1 MATTSSGIAV
11 SISNTPQATN
21 DVFTSAQTGLTDNSL
36 TTVYLN
42 VMANDLGGA
51 AKTLYSLDSGTETT
65 VSLEQAALLTQ
76 DTVRAESVSTDFSAH
91 GAHIWI
97 TSDGKVGYDASHLDA
112 SWLSNS
118 FNTLGYAQDSFTYAI
133 RLGNGTLSW
142 ATAYVDIAPPAPVVV
157 LAHDTGMSATDHLT
171 SDCTLSVG
179 AVAHGA
185 TVQYST
191 DNGAHWNTSFCAV
204 EGTNTV
210 MVRQIDVTGN
220 ASAAS
225 SCTFTLDTA
234 GGTAPGVALAVDSG
248 SSATDHV
255 TNVGALNVTGVDTGA
270 TVQYSVDNGAHWST
284 SFSAVEGLNN
294 VQVRQVDVAGNASAP
309 TSFSFTLDTAAGA
322 PGVALTS
329 DSGGSATDHVTN
341 VGALNLSGI
350 ETGATVQYSVDNGAH
365 WSTSFSAVDG
375 LNNVQVR
382 QIDVAGN
389 TSAPTSFSFTLDTSA
404 AAPGV
409 ALTSDSGSSAT
420 DHVTNVGTLNVTG
433 IETGATVQ
441 YSVDNG
447 GHWNTS
453 FSAVEGLNNVQVR
466 QIDVA
471 GNTSPPTSFSFTLD
485 TSAAAPGVALTTDSG
500 SNAAD
505 HITNVG
511 ALNLSGIETGATVQY
526 SVDNGGH
533 WSTSFSAVEGLNNVQ
548 VRQIDVAGNTSAA
561 TSFSFTLDTSAG
573 APGVALT
580 TDSGS
585 NAADHITNVGTLN
598 LSGIETGATVQYSVD
613 NGAHWSTS
621 FGALEGVN
629 NVQVRQID
637 VAGNTST
644 PTSFS
649 FTLDTSSAAPGVAL
663 TTDSGSNPADHVT
676 NVGTLNLSGIETG
689 ATVQY
694 SVDNGAHWN
703 TSFSAVEG
711 LNNVQVRQID
721 VAGNTSAATSFSFT
735 LDTSAAAPGV
745 ALTTD
750 SGSSGTD
757 HITNVGTLNLTGVE
771 TGATVEYSTDGG
783 HTWNTSFNAVE
794 GVNDV
799 QVRQTDVAGNTSAA
813 TSLSFTLDTLAA
825 APGVALTSDSG
836 SSATDHISNV
846 GTLNVT
852 GIETG
857 ATVQYSVDNG
867 AHWSTSFGAL
877 EGVNNVQVRQIDVA
891 GNTSSATSFSF
902 TLDTS
907 AAAPGVA
914 LTTDSG
920 SGDTDHVTNVGTLNL
935 TGVETGA
942 TIEYSTDGGHTWN
955 TSFNAV
961 EGVNDVQVRQTDV
974 AGNTSAP
981 TSFSFTL
988 DTSAAAPSVALTA
1001 DSGSSATDHI
1011 TNVGTLNLTGV
1022 ETGATVEYSTDGGH
1036 TWNTS
1041 FNAVE
1046 GANDV
1051 QVRQTDIA
1059 GNTSA
1064 ATSLSFTLDTSA
1076 AAPGVALTT
1085 DSGSGSTDH
1094 ITNVGTLNL
1103 SGVEAGATVEYS
1115 TDGGHTWN
1123 TSFNAVEG
1131 VNDVQIRQTDV
1142 AGNTSA
1148 STSFNFTLDTS
1159 AAAPGVALTSDSGSN
1174 STDHITNVGTLN
1186 VSGVKTGAV
1195 VEYSIDGGHTWN
1207 TSFNAVEGVNDV
1219 QVRQTDV
1226 AGNTSA
1232 PTAFSF
1238 TLDTSAA
1245 APSVALTADS
1255 GSSAT
1260 DHITNVG
1267 TLNLTGVE
1275 TGATIEYSTDGGHT
1289 WNTSFNAVEGVND
1302 VQVRQTDVAG
1312 NTSAPTSFSFTL
1324 DTSAAA
1330 PGVALAS
1337 DSGSSATDHITSA
1350 GTLNLTGVE
1359 TGATVEYSI
1368 DGGHTWS
1375 TSFNAV
1381 EGANDVQVRQTDIAG
1396 NTSDPTAFNFTL
1408 DTSAAAPGVALTT
1421 DSGSSSTD
1429 HTTSAGTLNLTGVET
1444 GATVEYSTDGG
1455 HTWNTSFNAVE
1466 GVNDVQVR
1474 QTDIAGNTSDPTAFS
1489 FTLDT
1494 SAAAP
1499 GVALTTDSGSNATDH
1514 ITNVGTLNLTGVET
1528 GATVEYSTDG
1538 GHTWSTSFNAVEGV
1552 NDVQIR
1558 QTDVAGN
1565 TSDPTSFSFT
1575 LDTSAAAPGV
1585 ALTTDSGSSATDHT
1599 TNVGTLNLT
1608 GIETGATVEYSTDG
1622 GHTWNTG
1629 FNAVEGVN
1637 DVQVRQTDVAGNT
1650 TDPTSF
1656 SFTLDTSAAAPGVAL
1671 TTDSGSNATD
1681 HITNVGTLNLTGVE
1695 TGATVEYSIDGGHTW
1710 STSFNAVEGAN
1721 DVQVRQTDIA
1731 GNTSDPTA
1739 FNFTLDTSA
1748 AAPGVSLT
1756 TDSGSNVTDHITN
1769 AGTLN
1774 LTGVETGATVEY
1786 STDDG
1791 HTWNTN
1797 FNAVE
1802 GVNDVQ
1808 VRQTDIAGNTSDPT
1822 AFSFT
1827 LDTSAAAPGV
1837 ALTADSGTSSTDH
1850 ITNVG
1855 TLNLTGVETGATVEY
1870 STDGGHTWN
1879 ISFNAV
1885 EGLNNVQVRQTD
1897 VAGNTSDPTAFS
1909 FTLDTSAA
1917 APGVALTADS
1927 GSNATDHIT
1936 NVGTLNVSG
1945 VETGA
1950 VVEYSIDGGHT
1961 WNTSFN
1967 AVEGVNEVQVRQTD
1981 IAGNTS
1987 DPSSFSFTLDTSAA
2001 APGVALTTDSG
2012 SGSTDHITNV
2022 GTLNLT
2028 GVETG
2033 ATVEYST
2040 DGGHTWITNF
2050 NAIEGVNDVQVRQTD
2065 IAGNTSDPTSFSF
2078 TLDTSAAAPG
2088 VALTSDSG
2096 SSAADHITNVGTL
2109 NVSGVETGAVV
2120 EYSTDG
2126 GHTWNISFNAVEGLN
2141 NVQVR
2146 QTDVAGNTSDPTA
2159 FSFTL
2164 DTSAAAP
2171 GVALTADS
2179 GSNATDHI
2187 TNVGTL
2193 NVSGVETG
2201 AVVEY
2206 STDGGHTWNTSFNAV
2221 EGVNDVQIRQTDV
2234 AGNTSSATSFSFT
2247 LDTSAAAP
2255 GVALTSDSGSS
2266 ATDHTTNVGT
2276 LNLSGIETGATV
2288 EYSTDGGHTWS
2299 TSFNA
2304 VEGVNDVQVRQTDV
2318 AGNTSD
2324 PTSFSFTLD
2333 TSAAAP
2339 SVALTTDSGSSSTDH
2354 ITSAGTLNL
2363 TGVETGA
2370 TVEYSTDGG
2379 HTWNTSFNAVEG
2391 VNDVQVRQIDVAG
2404 NTSSATSLSFT
2415 LDTSAAAPGVA
2426 LTTDSGSNVSDHIT
2440 NVGTLNLTGVETGAT
2455 IEYSTDGGHTWN
2467 TSFNAVE
2474 GVNDVQVRQT
2484 DVAGNTSDSTSFG
2497 FTLDTSAA
2505 APGVALTS
2513 DSGSSATDH
2522 ITNVGTL
2529 NLTAVETGAS
2539 VEYSIDGGHT
2549 WNTSFNAVEGVND
2562 VQVRQTDVAGNT
2574 SASTSFS
2581 FTLDTSAAAPGVA
2594 LTGDSGSSA
2603 TDHITNVGTLNL
2615 NGVETG
2621 AAVEYSTDGG
2631 HTWSTSFNAV
2641 EGVNDVQVRQTDI
2654 AGNTSDPTSFNFTLD
2669 TSAAA
2674 PGVALT
2680 ADSGSNAT
2688 DHITN
2693 VGTLNVSGVETGAVV
2708 EYSIDGGHTWNT
2720 SFNAVEGVNDVQVRQ
2735 TDIAGNTSDPTAF
2748 SFTLDTS
2755 TAAPGVALT
2764 TDSGSNATDHIT
2776 SVGTLNVS
2784 GVETG
2789 AAVEYSIDGGHTWN
2803 TSFNAVEGVNDV
2815 QVRQTDIAGNTSDPT
2830 SFSFTLD
2837 TSAAA
2842 PGVALTTDSGSNA
2855 TDHITN
2861 VGTLNVSGVETGAVV
2876 EYSIDGGHTWNTS
2889 FNAVEG
2895 VNNVQVRQIDVAGNT
2910 SSATSFSF
2918 TLDTSAAA
2926 PGVALTTD
2934 SGSNVSDHITNVGTL
2949 NLTGV
2954 ETGAT
2959 IEYSTDGGH
2968 TWNTSFNAV
2977 EGVNDVQVRQT
2988 DIAGNTSAPTSLSFT
3003 LDTSAAAPG
3012 VALTSD
3018 SGSSATD
3025 HISNVGTL
3033 NVTGIET
3040 GATVQYSVDNGVH
3053 WNTSFSA
3060 IEGLNNVQVRQI
3072 DVAGNTSSASSLSFT
3087 LDTSATAPGVVLTTD
3102 SGSSGTDHITNVGT
3116 LNVTGTETGAIV
3128 QYSIDNGAH
3137 WNTSFSAVEGLN
3149 NVQVRQIDVAGNTS
3163 SATSFSFTLDTS
3175 AAAPGVALTT
3185 DSGTSTTDHI
3195 TNVGTLNV
3203 TGTEAGATVQYSID
3217 NGVHWN
3223 TSFSAVEGLN
3233 NVQVRQIDVAGNTS
3247 SATSLSFTLD
3257 TSAAAPGVA
3266 LTTDSGSSA
3275 TDHITNVGT
3284 LSLSGIENGATVQ
3297 YSIDNGAHWST
3308 SFSAVPGVNNVQVR
3322 EIDIAGN
3329 TSSATSFNFTLDT
3342 SAAAPGVALT
3352 TDSGSNAT
3360 DHITNVGTLNVTGTE
3375 TGAIVQYSIDNG
3387 AHWNTNFSAIEG
3399 LNNVQVRQVD
3409 AAGNT
3414 SSATSFSFTL
3424 DTSAAAPGVA
3434 LTADSGSSATDH
3446 ITNVGTLNLSGIET
3460 GATVQ
3465 YSIDNGAHWNTSFS
3479 AVQGVNNVQVREIDI
3494 AGNTSSATSF
3504 SFTLDTSAAAPGV
3517 ALTTDSGTSATDHI
3531 TNVGTL
3537 NLSGIET
3544 GATVQYS
3551 VDNGAHWNT
3560 SFSAVEGLNN
3570 VQVRQLDLAGN
3581 TSSATSLS
3589 FTLDTS
3595 AAAPGVALTTDSGS
3609 STTDHITNV
3618 GTLNLSG
3625 IETGAT
3631 VQYSI
3636 DNGAHWNTTFSAT
3649 EGVNNLQV
3657 RQIDIAGNISNA
3669 TSLSFTLDTTAP
3681 STLSWQYNQGTH
3693 TLTANTDTSNV
3704 WKVLIHDNTTNA
3716 DYTATQQTA
3725 GTWTYTTQQSL
3736 NLNKDSLT
3744 VTEWDTAGNSRSLT
3758 QTAPAGAT
3766 GSEINLALTDP
3777 SGHAAD
3783 LAVTIA
3789 GIPSGWTLNAGT
3801 DLGNGTWLVP
3811 TNDLGALT
3819 ITPAASFTGATVL
3832 TVTETWTAADGTHAA
3847 ATIADNI
3854 EAYAAN
3860 APIFAWSGDDQLTGS
3875 AGNDLFVFSQPIGN
3889 DTLHTFDLAADKID
3903 LVGFTG
3909 IANFSDVQAHLADD
3923 ANGNAVITLG
3933 DGATITVTGVHSADL
3948 TGDNFVFDQEP
3959 VVQNAGVMTVSDG
3972 AMLPIGGIVENTGTI
3987 ALGSTGDI
3995 TRFEILPKSATL
4007 EGGGHVTLSDDA
4019 HNVVFGSTPDAT
4031 LVNVNN
4037 TITGAGQL
4045 GAGQLTLVNEGT
4057 IVADGA
4063 NTLVIDTGTHA
4074 VANAGTLE
4082 ATGSGGLVIESAVNN
4097 TGNLWANNGN
4107 LTIHGDVTGAGS
4119 ATISGGAT
4127 LEFGGASAENTTFA
4141 DGAAGTLKLDHSAGF
4156 TGTVSGFGAGDA
4168 LDLTDVLFGDHT
4180 TLSFTAN
4187 DTGTGG
4193 TLTVSDG
4200 AHTAQVALQGNLS
4213 GGSFQLSHDQGS
4225 GTVVTYVPPPLPH
4238 IQEV

>member
-1 MATTSSGIAV
+1 MATTSNGTAV

-210 MVRQIDVTGN
+210 MVRQIDVIGN
-220 ASAAS
+220 ASAVS

-234 GGTAPGVALAVDSG
+234 GGMAPGVALAVDSG
-248 SSATDHV
+248 SSGADHV
-255 TNVGALNVTGVDTGA
+255 TNVGALNVTAVETGA

-284 SFSAVEGLNN
+284 SFSAVEGVNN

-322 PGVALTS
+322 PGVALST
-329 DSGGSATDHVTN
+329 DSGGNAADHVTN
-341 VGALNLSGI
+341 VGTLNLSGI

-365 WSTSFSAVDG
+365 WSTSFSAVEG

-471 GNTSPPTSFSFTLD
+471 GNTSS
-485 TSAAAPGVALTTDSG
+485 
-500 SNAAD
+500 
-505 HITNVG
+505 
-511 ALNLSGIETGATVQY
+511 
-526 SVDNGGH
+526 
-533 WSTSFSAVEGLNNVQ
+533 
-548 VRQIDVAGNTSAA
+548 
-561 TSFSFTLDTSAG
+561 
-573 APGVALT
+573 
-580 TDSGS
+580 
-585 NAADHITNVGTLN
+585 
-598 LSGIETGATVQYSVD
+598 
-613 NGAHWSTS
+613 
-621 FGALEGVN
+621 
-629 NVQVRQID
+629 
-637 VAGNTST
+637 
-644 PTSFS
+644 
-649 FTLDTSSAAPGVAL
+649 
-663 TTDSGSNPADHVT
+663 
-676 NVGTLNLSGIETG
+676 
-689 ATVQY
+689 
-694 SVDNGAHWN
+694 
-703 TSFSAVEG
+703 
-711 LNNVQVRQID
+711 
-721 VAGNTSAATSFSFT
+721 ATSFSFT
-735 LDTSAAAPGV
+735 LDTSAASPGV

-771 TGATVEYSTDGG
+771 TGTTVEYSTDGG

-813 TSLSFTLDTLAA
+813 TSLSFTLDTSAA

-914 LTTDSG
+914 LASDSG
-920 SGDTDHVTNVGTLNL
+920 SNSTDHITNVGTLNL

-942 TIEYSTDGGHTWN
+942 TVEYSTDGGHTWN

-961 EGVNDVQVRQTDV
+961 EGVNDVQVRQTDI

-988 DTSAAAPSVALTA
+988 DTAAAAPGVALTT
-1001 DSGSSATDHI
+1001 DSGSSSTDHI

-1022 ETGATVEYSTDGGH
+1022 ETGATVEYSTDGGHTWNTSFNAVEGVNDVQVRQTDIAGNTSDPTSFSFTLDTSAGAPGVALTSDSGSSATDHTTNVGTLNLTGVETGATIEYSTDGGH

-1064 ATSLSFTLDTSA
+1064 ATSLSFTLDTAA

-1103 SGVEAGATVEYS
+1103 SGVETGATVEYS

-1131 VNDVQIRQTDV
+1131 VNDVQVRQTDV
-1142 AGNTSA
+1142 AGNTSVA
-1148 STSFNFTLDTS
+1148 TSLSFTLDTS
-1159 AAAPGVALTSDSGSN
+1159 AAAPGVALTTDSGSS

-1186 VSGVKTGAV
+1186 VSGVETGAV

-1226 AGNTSA
+1226 AGNTSD
-1232 PTAFSF
+1232 PTSFSF

-1245 APSVALTADS
+1245 APGVALTTDSGSGSTDQITNVGTLNLTAVETGASVEYSTDGGHTWNTSFSAAEGVNDVQVRQTDVAGNTSDSTSFSFTLDTSAAAPGVALTADS
-1255 GSSAT
+1255 GSSSTDHITNVGTLNLTGVETGAAVEYSTDGGHTWNTSFNAVEGMNDVLVRQTDVAGNTSAPTSFNFTLDTSAAAPGVALTTDSGSNVTDHITNVGTLNLTGVETGAAVEYSTDGGHTWNTNFNAIEGVNDVQVRQTDVAGNTSDPTSFNFTLDTSAAAPGVALTTDSGSNVT

-1275 TGATIEYSTDGGHT
+1275 TGATVEYSIDGGHTWNTSFNAVEGVNDVQVRQTDIAGNTSDPTAFSFTLDTSAAAPGVALTADSGNNATDHVTNVGTLNVSGVETGAVVEYSIDGGHTWNTSFNAVEGVNDVQVRQTDVAGNTSDPTSFSFTLDTSAGAPGVALTSDSGSSATDHTTNVGTLNLTGIETGATVEYSTDGGHT

-1312 NTSAPTSFSFTL
+1312 NTSAATSLSFTLDTSAAAPGVALTTDSGSNATDHITNVGTLNVSGVETGAVVEYSIDGGHTWNTSFNAVEGVNDVQVRQTDVAGNTSDPTAFSFTLDTSAAAPGVALTTDSGSGSTDHITNVGTLNLTGVETGATVEYSTDGGHTWNSSFNAIEGVNDVQVRQTDVAGNTSDPTAFSFTLDTAAAAPGVALTTDSGSNATDHITNVGTLNVSGVETGAVVEYSTDGGHTWNTSFNAVEGVNDVQVRQTDVAGNTSDPTSFSFTLDTSATAPGVALTTDSGSRATDHITNVGTLNLTGVETGATVEYSTDGGHTWNTSFNAIEGVNDVQVRQTDIAGNTSDPTSFSFTL

-1429 HTTSAGTLNLTGVET
+1429 HITSAGTLNLTGVET

-1474 QTDIAGNTSDPTAFS
+1474 QTD
-1489 FTLDT
+1489 
-1494 SAAAP
+1494 
-1499 GVALTTDSGSNATDH
+1499 
-1514 ITNVGTLNLTGVET
+1514 
-1528 GATVEYSTDG
+1528 
-1538 GHTWSTSFNAVEGV
+1538 
-1552 NDVQIR
+1552 
-1558 QTDVAGN
+1558 VAGN

-1575 LDTSAAAPGV
+1575 LDTSAAAPGI
-1585 ALTTDSGSSATDHT
+1585 ALTTDSGSGSTDHI

-1608 GIETGATVEYSTDG
+1608 AVETGASVEYSTDG
-1622 GHTWNTG
+1622 GHTWNTS
-1629 FNAVEGVN
+1629 FSAAEGVN

-1650 TDPTSF
+1650 SDSTSF

-1671 TTDSGSNATD
+1671 TTDSGSNVTD

-1695 TGATVEYSIDGGHTW
+1695 A
-1710 STSFNAVEGAN
+1710 
-1721 DVQVRQTDIA
+1721 
-1731 GNTSDPTA
+1731 
-1739 FNFTLDTSA
+1739 
-1748 AAPGVSLT
+1748 
-1756 TDSGSNVTDHITN
+1756 
-1769 AGTLN
+1769 
-1774 LTGVETGATVEY
+1774 
-1786 STDDG
+1786 
-1791 HTWNTN
+1791 
-1797 FNAVE
+1797 
-1802 GVNDVQ
+1802 
-1808 VRQTDIAGNTSDPT
+1808 
-1822 AFSFT
+1822 
-1827 LDTSAAAPGV
+1827 
-1837 ALTADSGTSSTDH
+1837 
-1850 ITNVG
+1850 
-1855 TLNLTGVETGATVEY
+1855 
-1870 STDGGHTWN
+1870 
-1879 ISFNAV
+1879 
-1885 EGLNNVQVRQTD
+1885 
-1897 VAGNTSDPTAFS
+1897 
-1909 FTLDTSAA
+1909 
-1917 APGVALTADS
+1917 
-1927 GSNATDHIT
+1927 
-1936 NVGTLNVSG
+1936 
-1945 VETGA
+1945 
-1950 VVEYSIDGGHT
+1950 
-1961 WNTSFN
+1961 
-1967 AVEGVNEVQVRQTD
+1967 
-1981 IAGNTS
+1981 
-1987 DPSSFSFTLDTSAA
+1987 
-2001 APGVALTTDSG
+2001 
-2012 SGSTDHITNV
+2012 
-2022 GTLNLT
+2022 
-2028 GVETG
+2028 
-2033 ATVEYST
+2033 
-2040 DGGHTWITNF
+2040 
-2050 NAIEGVNDVQVRQTD
+2050 
-2065 IAGNTSDPTSFSF
+2065 
-2078 TLDTSAAAPG
+2078 
-2088 VALTSDSG
+2088 
-2096 SSAADHITNVGTL
+2096 
-2109 NVSGVETGAVV
+2109 
-2120 EYSTDG
+2120 
-2126 GHTWNISFNAVEGLN
+2126 
-2141 NVQVR
+2141 
-2146 QTDVAGNTSDPTA
+2146 
-2159 FSFTL
+2159 
-2164 DTSAAAP
+2164 
-2171 GVALTADS
+2171 
-2179 GSNATDHI
+2179 
-2187 TNVGTL
+2187 
-2193 NVSGVETG
+2193 
-2201 AVVEY
+2201 
-2206 STDGGHTWNTSFNAV
+2206 
-2221 EGVNDVQIRQTDV
+2221 
-2234 AGNTSSATSFSFT
+2234 
-2247 LDTSAAAP
+2247 
-2255 GVALTSDSGSS
+2255 
-2266 ATDHTTNVGT
+2266 
-2276 LNLSGIETGATV
+2276 
-2288 EYSTDGGHTWS
+2288 
-2299 TSFNA
+2299 
-2304 VEGVNDVQVRQTDV
+2304 
-2318 AGNTSD
+2318 
-2324 PTSFSFTLD
+2324 
-2333 TSAAAP
+2333 
-2339 SVALTTDSGSSSTDH
+2339 
-2354 ITSAGTLNL
+2354 
-2363 TGVETGA
+2363 GA

-2391 VNDVQVRQIDVAG
+2391 VNDVRI
-2404 NTSSATSLSFT
+2404 
-2415 LDTSAAAPGVA
+2415 
-2426 LTTDSGSNVSDHIT
+2426 
-2440 NVGTLNLTGVETGAT
+2440 
-2455 IEYSTDGGHTWN
+2455 
-2467 TSFNAVE
+2467 
-2474 GVNDVQVRQT
+2474 RQT
-2484 DVAGNTSDSTSFG
+2484 DVAGNTSAPTSFN

-2529 NLTAVETGAS
+2529 NLT
-2539 VEYSIDGGHT
+2539 
-2549 WNTSFNAVEGVND
+2549 
-2562 VQVRQTDVAGNT
+2562 
-2574 SASTSFS
+2574 
-2581 FTLDTSAAAPGVA
+2581 
-2594 LTGDSGSSA
+2594 
-2603 TDHITNVGTLNL
+2603 
-2615 NGVETG
+2615 GVETG
-2621 AAVEYSTDGG
+2621 AT
-2631 HTWSTSFNAV
+2631 
-2641 EGVNDVQVRQTDI
+2641 
-2654 AGNTSDPTSFNFTLD
+2654 
-2669 TSAAA
+2669 
-2674 PGVALT
+2674 
-2680 ADSGSNAT
+2680 
-2688 DHITN
+2688 
-2693 VGTLNVSGVETGAVV
+2693 
-2708 EYSIDGGHTWNT
+2708 
-2720 SFNAVEGVNDVQVRQ
+2720 
-2735 TDIAGNTSDPTAF
+2735 
-2748 SFTLDTS
+2748 
-2755 TAAPGVALT
+2755 
-2764 TDSGSNATDHIT
+2764 
-2776 SVGTLNVS
+2776 
-2784 GVETG
+2784 
-2789 AAVEYSIDGGHTWN
+2789 
-2803 TSFNAVEGVNDV
+2803 
-2815 QVRQTDIAGNTSDPT
+2815 
-2830 SFSFTLD
+2830 
-2837 TSAAA
+2837 
-2842 PGVALTTDSGSNA
+2842 
-2855 TDHITN
+2855 
-2861 VGTLNVSGVETGAVV
+2861 V

-2895 VNNVQVRQIDVAGNT
+2895 VNNVQIRQTDVAGNTSDPSSFSFMLDTSAAAPGVALTADSGSSSTDQVTNVGTLNLSGIETGATVQYSVDNGAHWNTSFSAVEGLNNVQVRQIDVAGNT
-2910 SSATSFSF
+2910 SSATSLSF

-3040 GATVQYSVDNGVH
+3040 GATVQYS
-3053 WNTSFSA
+3053 
-3060 IEGLNNVQVRQI
+3060 
-3072 DVAGNTSSASSLSFT
+3072 
-3087 LDTSATAPGVVLTTD
+3087 
-3102 SGSSGTDHITNVGT
+3102 
-3116 LNVTGTETGAIV
+3116 
-3128 QYSIDNGAH
+3128 IDNGSH
-3137 WNTSFSAVEGLN
+3137 WSTSFSAVEGLN

-3163 SATSFSFTLDTS
+3163 APTSFSFTLDTS

-3185 DSGTSTTDHI
+3185 DSGSNATDHITNVGTLNVTGIETGATVQYSVDNGAHWNTSLSAVEGLNNVQVRQIDVSGNTSTPTSLSFTLDTSAAAPGIALTSDSGSSATDHI

-3257 TSAAAPGVA
+3257 TSAAPPSVA
-3266 LTTDSGSSA
+3266 LTTDSGNSA

-3284 LSLSGIENGATVQ
+3284 LNLSGIENGATVQ
-3297 YSIDNGAHWST
+3297 YSIDNGAHWNT
-3308 SFSAVPGVNNVQVR
+3308 SFSAVAGVNNVQVR

-3329 TSSATSFNFTLDT
+3329 TSSATSF
-3342 SAAAPGVALT
+3342 
-3352 TDSGSNAT
+3352 
-3360 DHITNVGTLNVTGTE
+3360 
-3375 TGAIVQYSIDNG
+3375 
-3387 AHWNTNFSAIEG
+3387 
-3399 LNNVQVRQVD
+3399 
-3409 AAGNT
+3409 
-3414 SSATSFSFTL
+3414 SFTL
-3424 DTSAAAPGVA
+3424 DTSVAAPGVA

-3465 YSIDNGAHWNTSFS
+3465 YSVDNGAHWSTSFGALEGVNNVQVRQIDVAGNTSSATSLSFTLDTSAAAPGVALTTDSGTSATDHITSVGTLNVTGTETGATVQYSVDNGAHWNTSFS

-3494 AGNTSSATSF
+3494 AGNTSSPTSF
-3504 SFTLDTSAAAPGV
+3504 SFTLDTSAAAPVV

-3570 VQVRQLDLAGN
+3570 VQVRQIDVAGN

-3609 STTDHITNV
+3609 SATDHITNV

-3631 VQYSI
+3631 VQYSV
-3636 DNGAHWNTTFSAT
+3636 DNGAHWNSSFSAT

-3657 RQIDIAGNISNA
+3657 RQVDIAGNISNA

-3725 GTWTYTTQQSL
+3725 GTWTYTQQSL

-3758 QTAPAGAT
+3758 QTAPAGVA

-3801 DLGNGTWLVP
+3801 DLGHGTWLVP

-3847 ATIADNI
+3847 ATIADNV

-3875 AGNDLFVFSQPIGN
+3875 AGNDLFVFSQPIGA

-3948 TGDNFVFDQEP
+3948 TGNNFVFDQEP

-4031 LVNVNN
+4031 LVNVDN

-4063 NTLVIDTGTHA
+4063 NALVIDTGTHA

-4200 AHTAQVALQGNLS
+4200 AHTAQVALQGNLA

-4225 GTVVTYVPPPLPH
+4225 GTVITYVPPPLPH

>member
-1 MATTSSGIAV
+1 MATTSSGTAV

-284 SFSAVEGLNN
+284 TFSAVEGVNNVQVRQVDVAGNASAPTSFSFTLDTAAGAPGVALTADSGGNAADHVTNVGTLNLSGIEPGATVQYSVDNGGHWNTSFSAVEGLNN

-309 TSFSFTLDTAAGA
+309 TSFSFTLDTAAAA

-329 DSGGSATDHVTN
+329 DSGGS
-341 VGALNLSGI
+341 S
-350 ETGATVQYSVDNGAH
+350 
-365 WSTSFSAVDG
+365 
-375 LNNVQVR
+375 
-382 QIDVAGN
+382 
-389 TSAPTSFSFTLDTSA
+389 
-404 AAPGV
+404 
-409 ALTSDSGSSAT
+409 T

-441 YSVDNG
+441 YSVDHG

-466 QIDVA
+466 QV
-471 GNTSPPTSFSFTLD
+471 
-485 TSAAAPGVALTTDSG
+485 
-500 SNAAD
+500 
-505 HITNVG
+505 
-511 ALNLSGIETGATVQY
+511 
-526 SVDNGGH
+526 
-533 WSTSFSAVEGLNNVQ
+533 
-548 VRQIDVAGNTSAA
+548 
-561 TSFSFTLDTSAG
+561 
-573 APGVALT
+573 
-580 TDSGS
+580 
-585 NAADHITNVGTLN
+585 
-598 LSGIETGATVQYSVD
+598 
-613 NGAHWSTS
+613 
-621 FGALEGVN
+621 
-629 NVQVRQID
+629 
-637 VAGNTST
+637 
-644 PTSFS
+644 
-649 FTLDTSSAAPGVAL
+649 
-663 TTDSGSNPADHVT
+663 
-676 NVGTLNLSGIETG
+676 
-689 ATVQY
+689 
-694 SVDNGAHWN
+694 
-703 TSFSAVEG
+703 
-711 LNNVQVRQID
+711 
-721 VAGNTSAATSFSFT
+721 
-735 LDTSAAAPGV
+735 
-745 ALTTD
+745 
-750 SGSSGTD
+750 
-757 HITNVGTLNLTGVE
+757 
-771 TGATVEYSTDGG
+771 
-783 HTWNTSFNAVE
+783 
-794 GVNDV
+794 
-799 QVRQTDVAGNTSAA
+799 
-813 TSLSFTLDTLAA
+813 
-825 APGVALTSDSG
+825 
-836 SSATDHISNV
+836 
-846 GTLNVT
+846 
-852 GIETG
+852 
-857 ATVQYSVDNG
+857 
-867 AHWSTSFGAL
+867 
-877 EGVNNVQVRQIDVA
+877 DVA

-902 TLDTS
+902 T
-907 AAAPGVA
+907 
-914 LTTDSG
+914 
-920 SGDTDHVTNVGTLNL
+920 
-935 TGVETGA
+935 
-942 TIEYSTDGGHTWN
+942 
-955 TSFNAV
+955 F
-961 EGVNDVQVRQTDV
+961 
-974 AGNTSAP
+974 
-981 TSFSFTL
+981 
-988 DTSAAAPSVALTA
+988 
-1001 DSGSSATDHI
+1001 
-1011 TNVGTLNLTGV
+1011 
-1022 ETGATVEYSTDGGH
+1022 
-1036 TWNTS
+1036 
-1041 FNAVE
+1041 
-1046 GANDV
+1046 
-1051 QVRQTDIA
+1051 
-1059 GNTSA
+1059 
-1064 ATSLSFTLDTSA
+1064 
-1076 AAPGVALTT
+1076 
-1085 DSGSGSTDH
+1085 
-1094 ITNVGTLNL
+1094 
-1103 SGVEAGATVEYS
+1103 
-1115 TDGGHTWN
+1115 
-1123 TSFNAVEG
+1123 
-1131 VNDVQIRQTDV
+1131 
-1142 AGNTSA
+1142 
-1148 STSFNFTLDTS
+1148 DTS
-1159 AAAPGVALTSDSGSN
+1159 AAAPGVALTSDSG
-1174 STDHITNVGTLN
+1174 G
-1186 VSGVKTGAV
+1186 
-1195 VEYSIDGGHTWN
+1195 
-1207 TSFNAVEGVNDV
+1207 
-1219 QVRQTDV
+1219 
-1226 AGNTSA
+1226 
-1232 PTAFSF
+1232 
-1238 TLDTSAA
+1238 
-1245 APSVALTADS
+1245 
-1255 GSSAT
+1255 
-1260 DHITNVG
+1260 
-1267 TLNLTGVE
+1267 
-1275 TGATIEYSTDGGHT
+1275 
-1289 WNTSFNAVEGVND
+1289 
-1302 VQVRQTDVAG
+1302 
-1312 NTSAPTSFSFTL
+1312 
-1324 DTSAAA
+1324 
-1330 PGVALAS
+1330 
-1337 DSGSSATDHITSA
+1337 
-1350 GTLNLTGVE
+1350 
-1359 TGATVEYSI
+1359 
-1368 DGGHTWS
+1368 
-1375 TSFNAV
+1375 
-1381 EGANDVQVRQTDIAG
+1381 
-1396 NTSDPTAFNFTL
+1396 
-1408 DTSAAAPGVALTT
+1408 
-1421 DSGSSSTD
+1421 SSTD
-1429 HTTSAGTLNLTGVET
+1429 HV
-1444 GATVEYSTDGG
+1444 
-1455 HTWNTSFNAVE
+1455 
-1466 GVNDVQVR
+1466 
-1474 QTDIAGNTSDPTAFS
+1474 
-1489 FTLDT
+1489 
-1494 SAAAP
+1494 
-1499 GVALTTDSGSNATDH
+1499 
-1514 ITNVGTLNLTGVET
+1514 
-1528 GATVEYSTDG
+1528 
-1538 GHTWSTSFNAVEGV
+1538 
-1552 NDVQIR
+1552 
-1558 QTDVAGN
+1558 
-1565 TSDPTSFSFT
+1565 
-1575 LDTSAAAPGV
+1575 
-1585 ALTTDSGSSATDHT
+1585 
-1599 TNVGTLNLT
+1599 
-1608 GIETGATVEYSTDG
+1608 
-1622 GHTWNTG
+1622 
-1629 FNAVEGVN
+1629 
-1637 DVQVRQTDVAGNT
+1637 
-1650 TDPTSF
+1650 
-1656 SFTLDTSAAAPGVAL
+1656 
-1671 TTDSGSNATD
+1671 
-1681 HITNVGTLNLTGVE
+1681 TNVGTLNLTGVE

-1710 STSFNAVEGAN
+1710 STSFNAVEG
-1721 DVQVRQTDIA
+1721 V
-1731 GNTSDPTA
+1731 
-1739 FNFTLDTSA
+1739 
-1748 AAPGVSLT
+1748 
-1756 TDSGSNVTDHITN
+1756 
-1769 AGTLN
+1769 
-1774 LTGVETGATVEY
+1774 
-1786 STDDG
+1786 
-1791 HTWNTN
+1791 
-1797 FNAVE
+1797 
-1802 GVNDVQ
+1802 
-1808 VRQTDIAGNTSDPT
+1808 
-1822 AFSFT
+1822 
-1827 LDTSAAAPGV
+1827 
-1837 ALTADSGTSSTDH
+1837 
-1850 ITNVG
+1850 
-1855 TLNLTGVETGATVEY
+1855 
-1870 STDGGHTWN
+1870 
-1879 ISFNAV
+1879 
-1885 EGLNNVQVRQTD
+1885 NNVQVRQTD

-1961 WNTSFN
+1961 WNTSFSAVEGLNNVQVRQIDVAGNTSSATSLSFTLDTSAAAPGVALTSDSGSSSTDHVTNVGTLNLTGVETGATVEYSIDGGHTWSTSFNAVEGVNDVQVRQTDIAGNTSAPTSLSFTLDTSAAAPGVALTNDSGSSATDRITNVGTLNLTGIETGAAVEYSTDGGHTWNTSFNAVEGVNDVQVRQTDVAGNTSAPTSFSFTLDTSAAAPGVALTSDSGSNTTDHVTNVGTLNLTGVETGATVEYSIDGGRTWNTSFNAIEGVNDVQVRQTDVAGNTTDPTSFSFTLDTSAAAPGVALTTDSGSNTTDHITNVGTLNLTGVETGATIEYSTDGGHTWNTSFSAVEGVNDVQVRQTDVAGNTSAPTSFSFTLDTSAAAPGVALTTDSGSGSIDHITNVGTLNLTGVETGATVEYSTDGGHTWSTNFNAVEGVNDVQVRQTDIAGNTSDPTSFNFTLDTSAAAPRVALTTDSGSSATDHITNVGTLNVSGVETGAVVEYSIDGGHTWNTSFNAIEGVNDVQVRQTDVAGNTSAPTSFSFTLDTSAAAPGVALTADSGTSSTDHITNVGTLNLTAVETGASVEYSIDGGHTWSTSFNAVEGVNDVQVRQTDVAGNTSSATSFSFTFDTSATAPGVALTTDSGSSATDHITNVGTLNLTGVETGATVEYSTDGGHTWNTSFNAVEGVNDVQVRQTDIAGNTSDSTTFHFTLDTSAAAPGIALTADSGSNATDHITKVGTLNVSGVETGAVVEYSIDGGHTWNTSFNAVEGVNDVQVRQTDVAGNTSAPTSFSFTLDTSATALGVALTTDSGSSATDHITNVGTLNLTGVETGATVEYSIDGGHTWNTSFNAIEGVNDVQVRQTDIAGNTSDPTAFSFTLDTSAAAPGVSLTTDSGSNVTDHITNAGTLNLTGVETGATVEYSTDGGHTWNTNFNAVEGMNDVQVRQTDVAGNTSDPTAFSFALDTSAAAPGVTLSSDSGSSATDHITNVGTLNLNGVETGATVEYSTDGGHTWNTNFNAVEGVNDVQVRQTDIAGNTSDPTSFSFTLDTSAAAPGVALTSDSGSSATDHTTNVGTLNLTGIETSAIVEYSTDGGHTWNTSFNAVEGVNDVQVRQTDIAGNTSDPTAFSFTLDTSAAGPGVALTADSGTSSTDHITNVGTLNLTGVETGGTVEYSTNGGHTWNTSFNAVEGVNDVQVRQTDVAGNTSDPTSLSFTLDTSAAAPGVALTADSGSNATDHITNVGTLSLSGVETGAVVEYSIDGGHTWNTSFN

-1981 IAGNTS
+1981 VAGNTS
-1987 DPSSFSFTLDTSAA
+1987 DPTSLNFTLDTSAAAPGVALTADSGSNATDHITNVGTLSLSGVETGAVVEYSIDGGHTWSTSFNAVEGVNGVQVRQTDVAGNTSDPTAFSFTLDTSAA

-2022 GTLNLT
+2022 GTLNLS

-2088 VALTSDSG
+2088 VALTRDSG

-2109 NVSGVETGAVV
+2109 NVS
-2120 EYSTDG
+2120 D
-2126 GHTWNISFNAVEGLN
+2126 
-2141 NVQVR
+2141 
-2146 QTDVAGNTSDPTA
+2146 
-2159 FSFTL
+2159 
-2164 DTSAAAP
+2164 
-2171 GVALTADS
+2171 
-2179 GSNATDHI
+2179 
-2187 TNVGTL
+2187 
-2193 NVSGVETG
+2193 VETG

-2221 EGVNDVQIRQTDV
+2221 EGLNDVQIRQTDV

-2255 GVALTSDSGSS
+2255 VVALTSDSGSS
-2266 ATDHTTNVGT
+2266 STDHTTNVGT
-2276 LNLSGIETGATV
+2276 LNL
-2288 EYSTDGGHTWS
+2288 TD
-2299 TSFNA
+2299 
-2304 VEGVNDVQVRQTDV
+2304 
-2318 AGNTSD
+2318 
-2324 PTSFSFTLD
+2324 
-2333 TSAAAP
+2333 
-2339 SVALTTDSGSSSTDH
+2339 
-2354 ITSAGTLNL
+2354 
-2363 TGVETGA
+2363 VETGA

-2426 LTTDSGSNVSDHIT
+2426 LTTDSGSNVTDHVT

-2505 APGVALTS
+2505 APGIALTS
-2513 DSGSSATDH
+2513 DSGSSSTDH

-2574 SASTSFS
+2574 SA
-2581 FTLDTSAAAPGVA
+2581 
-2594 LTGDSGSSA
+2594 
-2603 TDHITNVGTLNL
+2603 
-2615 NGVETG
+2615 
-2621 AAVEYSTDGG
+2621 
-2631 HTWSTSFNAV
+2631 
-2641 EGVNDVQVRQTDI
+2641 
-2654 AGNTSDPTSFNFTLD
+2654 PTSFNFTLD

-2720 SFNAVEGVNDVQVRQ
+2720 SFNAVEGVNNVQIRQ
-2735 TDIAGNTSDPTAF
+2735 TDVAGNTSDP
-2748 SFTLDTS
+2748 S
-2755 TAAPGVALT
+2755 
-2764 TDSGSNATDHIT
+2764 
-2776 SVGTLNVS
+2776 
-2784 GVETG
+2784 
-2789 AAVEYSIDGGHTWN
+2789 
-2803 TSFNAVEGVNDV
+2803 
-2815 QVRQTDIAGNTSDPT
+2815 

-2837 TSAAA
+2837 TSAAE
-2842 PGVALTTDSGSNA
+2842 PGVALTADSGSSS
-2855 TDHITN
+2855 TDHVTN
-2861 VGTLNVSGVETGAVV
+2861 VGTLNLSGIETGATVQ
-2876 EYSIDGGHTWNTS
+2876 YSVDNGAHWNTS
-2889 FNAVEG
+2889 FSAVEG
-2895 VNNVQVRQIDVAGNT
+2895 LNNVQIRQTDVAGNT

-2977 EGVNDVQVRQT
+2977 EGVNDVQVRQN

-3018 SGSSATD
+3018 SGSGATD
-3025 HISNVGTL
+3025 HIS
-3033 NVTGIET
+3033 
-3040 GATVQYSVDNGVH
+3040 
-3053 WNTSFSA
+3053 
-3060 IEGLNNVQVRQI
+3060 
-3072 DVAGNTSSASSLSFT
+3072 
-3087 LDTSATAPGVVLTTD
+3087 
-3102 SGSSGTDHITNVGT
+3102 NVGT

-3185 DSGTSTTDHI
+3185 DSGTSATDHI

-3203 TGTEAGATVQYSID
+3203 TGTEAGATIQYSID
-3217 NGVHWN
+3217 NGAHWN
-3223 TSFSAVEGLN
+3223 TSFSAVQGVNNVQVREIDIAGNTSSATSFSFTLDTSVAAPGVALTADSGSSATDHITNVGTLNLSGIETGATVQYSVDNGAHWSTSFGALEDLN

-3266 LTTDSGSSA
+3266 LTTDSG
-3275 TDHITNVGT
+3275 T
-3284 LSLSGIENGATVQ
+3284 
-3297 YSIDNGAHWST
+3297 
-3308 SFSAVPGVNNVQVR
+3308 
-3322 EIDIAGN
+3322 
-3329 TSSATSFNFTLDT
+3329 
-3342 SAAAPGVALT
+3342 
-3352 TDSGSNAT
+3352 
-3360 DHITNVGTLNVTGTE
+3360 
-3375 TGAIVQYSIDNG
+3375 
-3387 AHWNTNFSAIEG
+3387 
-3399 LNNVQVRQVD
+3399 
-3409 AAGNT
+3409 
-3414 SSATSFSFTL
+3414 
-3424 DTSAAAPGVA
+3424 
-3434 LTADSGSSATDH
+3434 SATDH

-3465 YSIDNGAHWNTSFS
+3465 YSVDNGAHWNTSFS

-3544 GATVQYS
+3544 GATIQYS
-3551 VDNGAHWNT
+3551 IDNGAHWNT

-3570 VQVRQLDLAGN
+3570 VQVRQIDVAGN

-3609 STTDHITNV
+3609 STTDHVTNV

-3681 STLSWQYNQGTH
+3681 STLSWQYNQSSH
-3693 TLTANTDTSNV
+3693 TVTANTDTSNV

-3758 QTAPAGAT
+3758 QTAPAGVA
-3766 GSEINLALTDP
+3766 GSEINLALADP

-3847 ATIADNI
+3847 ATIADNV

-3875 AGNDLFVFSQPIGN
+3875 AGNDLFVFSQPIGA

-3909 IANFSDVQAHLADD
+3909 IASFSDVQAHLADD

-4031 LVNVNN
+4031 LVNVDN

-4063 NTLVIDTGTHA
+4063 NALVIDTGTHA

-4200 AHTAQVALQGNLS
+4200 AHTAQVALQGNLA